1 MGLDW
6 ITLCAPSWKRSWD
19 RGLQSLAKPDLFS
32 PDVPEIQR
40 SFRARPLKEAAFM
53 IGEEFNLRLDGERI
67 VVYRGLNEPVGNAEN
82 PPMEMVRAIRENG
95 HSHAVGVVAY
105 VHPLSGAADISVR

>member
-1 MGLDW
+1 MGVDW

-19 RGLQSLAKPDLFS
+19 RGLQILAKPDLFS

-40 SFRARPLKEAAFM
+40 SFRARPLKETAFM
-53 IGEEFNLRLDGERI
+53 VGEEFNLRLDGGSI

-82 PPMEMVRAIRENG
+82 PPMEMLRAIRENG
-95 HSHAVGVVAY
+95 HSHAVGVVAH